1 MALTLAAVPWPPA
14 QAAAAASPRAAQ
26 GRDAQ
31 GQAARKPGE
40 CPSERADA
48 VSAAVAARLCGG
60 RVEIADRR
68 TETTQ
73 VFANPD
79 GTVTQEQ
86 SLAPVRVK
94 RGDAWVPVDLT
105 LQRQADGTV
114 APKAHPRGLR
124 LSGGTIGP
132 GEHEV
137 VWLGEGDTRTS
148 VSWTGPLPDPVLSG
162 RVATYPDVMPGVDLV
177 LEAHATGY
185 QQYFVAKDRAALSRV
200 RELSLPIRT
209 GRLTAAPDGMG
220 GMVFKDKSGET
231 VSRAQT
237 PAMWDAEVSP
247 QTLEH
252 RNRGQVGLT
261 TVPRGAGRA
270 TMTLTPD
277 AAFLDRADLRY
288 PVTIDPPSSVPVAF
302 DTFVQTGYT
311 SDQSGTGDLKLG
323 YSDDG
328 GTFVARSYL
337 RFDTTGVWNTQ
348 IIGAQLRL
356 WNYHSWSCVATSW
369 EAWRTDRV
377 DASVRIG
384 SQPVAREKIGTS
396 TQTKGYSSTCNDGWV
411 LIDVGKALQS
421 AASSRWND
429 VSVMLRGT
437 SETNHLSWKRF
448 HSAEG
453 ANPPSVSI
461 TYNAAPA
468 APSAIS
474 VAPCYAACEADAL
487 TSATRPTLSAKLIDG
502 NAGQALQAEFE
513 VRDKATGTAVAAS
526 GLRSGSPAWSNGATA
541 SWQLT
546 TDLSNAATYQW
557 RVRAKDPH
565 SYGPWTGWADLTVDT
580 GQPGVPFVSAP
591 IYKDDGQPH
600 GGAGQADTFTF
611 TAASGT
617 TDLAGFIYK
626 LDTDSD
632 TTTVAATGTAAVTLR
647 PRDGQRTLTV
657 QAKDRAGNLSEP
669 NLYIFSAGNAALA
682 QPLPGANVVKR
693 AKLQI
698 TTPVTGYT
706 RAYFE
711 YRRGPGAPA
720 RPVPSANLTSA
731 GGAPITATAASPV
744 PFTTL
749 GGHAVWNA
757 ADTLGQVGGVVEVRA
772 RIYTASSATPVYDTP
787 WVRITVDTGGDRGA
801 DEEIGPG
808 MVNLLTGDHG
818 LSATDVDEMGLS
830 VTRTASSRGTSAGYL
845 PMPERLT
852 ANQQQVSTDLTGFT
866 VASSSSAAR
875 STAYGQGEETPV
887 DSLEITPVTTT
898 SNDTYVAVGG
908 DSGAL
913 RLGMQ
918 AGRTYR
924 MTGWI
929 YVPAGTGLA
938 PAYAARGLR
947 VVGFYRVG
955 GTYHEVA
962 SPMAGFTEGWQ
973 ELSADMTVPA
983 GATEAFFRLYNG
995 AQGGSGK
1002 KVYWDNLSF
1011 TEMVAPFGPVWST
1024 GIAGGPASA
1033 TYTTL
1038 TFPEPSVAQV
1048 NTIDGGW
1055 ITFSRNADGST
1066 FTPEPGVEEL
1076 TLTRTGT
1083 GTYRLTDTDG
1093 TVSEFTQQGGV
1104 WAVAST
1110 WAATGDSTTRYAY
1123 DTSGGRMLLKRVVN
1137 PAQPGVD
1144 DAGRCSGT
1152 TLPRGCQVLEYVY
1165 APSTAPGLSDT
1176 TFGDYADRVV
1186 AVKLWTWDPAASATT
1201 AVEVARYAY
1210 DHLGRLREVW
1220 DPRVSP
1226 VLKTG
1231 YEYDA
1236 AGRVGKLT
1244 PAGELPWMFDHGNP
1258 DVDSA
1263 ALRWDLDAGSGTS
1276 AADSSGGGRAGTIAS
1291 GVGWGQGNDP
1301 DRADDRALTF
1311 GAASGAEVRVAGTPL
1326 SNTAAYTVSAWARLT
1341 DKSVNRTIVSK
1352 DGSST
1357 SGFFLNYVAATDRWS
1372 FSRVTADS
1380 ESSTAVRATSNVAP
1394 TLGQWTH
1401 IAGVHDPATGKMT
1414 LYVNGVAQSTT
1425 AATGGW
1431 NASGNYVIGRAK
1443 WAGAAANLWHGGIDD
1458 VRIYGRALTADQIA
1472 DLAGDEH
1479 PGKLLRIRR
1488 AALQPG
1494 SKTVTSGEVATNLVY
1509 NTPLT
1514 RAAGG
1519 PYDLNATAAA
1529 AWGQSDVPTE
1539 AVAVF
1544 GPEDTPG
1551 RNSATGSVPGTAGYR
1566 YATVY
1571 YLNPHGQA
1579 VNVAS
1584 PGGYIDTQ
1592 EYDRF
1597 GNVVRTLEATDR
1609 SLALG
1614 LLPSASTYLAELGLL
1629 DSDTASRAYALSTA
1643 NTYSSDGVD
1652 LLEAVGPTVTMVMER
1667 AVPDPDGA
1675 GRLIGVAAGSTVI
1688 GRPSMAMTYDEDKPD
1703 GARYHLVTKQTQ
1715 GARIDGYPAVDLRVV
1730 ATGYAAEHGGVSGW
1744 VLRRP
1749 TKTVNDAGGE
1759 NHTSYRVYDDAG
1771 RVVRTLGIG
1780 ADGADARTLVV
1791 AYYTAGSNSAD
1802 TACGNRPEWA
1812 GQVCSTRAAGEV
1824 TGHDPAR
1831 MTDDLPVRR
1840 VTAYNRYLDEA
1851 EVTETAAGKTRTTT
1865 TTYDAAARVT
1875 GRAVTSDLGTAVPAT
1890 TATYDAANGRVARSA
1905 ADGAAVIREY
1915 DSLGRLVS
1923 YTDADG
1929 AATVTEFD
1937 RFGKKIKVTDPT
1949 GSGTFAYDR
1958 AAEPRGM
1965 VTGYT
1970 DSVAGTFTAAYS
1982 PDGQL
1987 VKLTYPGGLTR
1998 TDQLDANLQP
2008 VSRTYTRDSDGAVV
2022 FAESVVKNSA
2032 GQWISHEYTGG
2043 SKRYSYDR
2051 VGRLTAVAADSAIT
2065 AGCVTRTYAY
2075 DARSNRTARS
2085 LFQPAADGSC
2095 DTEDAD
2101 ASETYAYDSADRLTR
2116 DGYVYNAFG
2125 RTTQTPD
2132 GQSNGYFANDLV
2144 QSQESGDARQT
2155 WTLDPLHRLRSS
2167 QVRTQVDGA
2176 WTDSSV
2182 KVNHYGD
2189 DTDAPNWI
2197 SEDGSGARTRIVTG
2211 PDDDLVAVAS
2221 ADGGVRLQLTNL
2233 HGDVAAT
2240 IDGGLSEPELYDYE
2254 EFGEPAGGQSGQRY
2268 GWLGGKQ
2275 RSGEAM
2281 GGHILMGVRLYSPD
2295 LGRFLQSD
2303 PMVDGSCNA
2312 YEYTCAD
2319 PVNKIDLDGR
2329 AIPAIILAIVAAAR
2343 LAWTACRVSKKWCLR
2358 ALKWVG
2364 QKVVKYIGRAIAWII
2379 GVVSR
2384 LARYSRIKNGLNC
2397 GEAFGTMFSNAL
2409 GQWSSAKGY
2418 PGGARILGWIGGF
2431 IYGYARNVRCSA
2443 KTKYS

>member
-1 MALTLAAVPWPPA
+1 MAVTLAAVAVPPAEAASAATAKAA
-14 QAAAAASPRAAQ
+14 QAARE
-26 GRDAQ
+26 
-31 GQAARKPGE
+31 QAARKPQ
-40 CPSERADA
+40 CAPERADA

-60 RVEIADRR
+60 RVEVADLR

-79 GTVTQEQ
+79 GTLTREQ

-105 LQRQADGTV
+105 LQRQADGSV

-124 LSGGTIGP
+124 FSGATTAP

-162 RVATYPDVMPGVDLV
+162 RVATYPGVLPGVDLV

-185 QQYFVAKDRAALSRV
+185 QQFFVVKDRAALSQV
-200 RELSLPIRT
+200 RRLSLPMRT

-220 GMVFKDKSGET
+220 GMVFKDKSGQT

-252 RNRGQVGLT
+252 RKRGEVGLAT
-261 TVPRGAGRA
+261 ETRGAGRA

-277 AAFLDRADLRY
+277 AAFLDRADLQF
-288 PVTIDPPSSVPVAF
+288 PVTIDPPSSLPVAF

-328 GTFVARSYL
+328 GSWVARSFL
-337 RFDTTGVWNTQ
+337 RFDTTGIWNTQ
-348 IIGAQLRL
+348 VIGAQLRL
-356 WNYHSWSCVATSW
+356 YNYHSWSCSAASW

-384 SQPVAREKIGTS
+384 SQPVAREKVGTS
-396 TQTKGYSSTCNDGWV
+396 TQTKGYSSSCGDGWV
-411 LIDVGKALQS
+411 SVDVGKALQS

-429 VSVMLRGT
+429 VSLMLRGT

-448 HSAEG
+448 HSSEG

-461 TYNAAPA
+461 TYNAAPTT
-468 APSAIS
+468 PSAMS
-474 VAPCYAACEADAL
+474 VAPCYAACEADAW
-487 TSATRPTLSAKLIDG
+487 TSATRPTLSAKLNDG
-502 NAGQALQAEFE
+502 NAGQTLQAEFE
-513 VRDKATGTAVAAS
+513 VRDKMTGAAVAVS
-526 GLRSGSPAWSNGATA
+526 GLRSGSPAWTNGSPA

-546 TDLSNAATYQW
+546 TDLNGANTYQW

-565 SYGPWTGWADLTVDT
+565 GYGPWTGWADLRVDT
-580 GQPGVPFVSAP
+580 GQPGVPFVSAL

-611 TAASGT
+611 TPAADT
-617 TDLAGFIYK
+617 TDLAGFIYR

-632 TTTVAATGTAAVTLR
+632 TTTVAATGPVGVSLK
-647 PRDGQRTLTV
+647 PRDGQRVLTV

-669 NLYIFSAGNAALA
+669 NLYTFSAGNAALA
-682 QPLPGANVVKR
+682 QPLPGANVVR
-693 AKLQI
+693 RTKLQI
-698 TTPVTGYT
+698 TTPVAGYT

-720 RPVPSANLTSA
+720 RPIPSANLTSA
-731 GGAPITATAASPV
+731 GGAPITATAAAPV
-744 PFTTL
+744 PFTAL

-757 ADTLGQVGGVVEVRA
+757 AATLGQIGGVVEVRA
-772 RIYTASSATPVYDTP
+772 RIFTASSTTPVYDTP
-787 WVRITVDTGGDRGA
+787 WVRITVDTSGAHGA

-818 LSATDVDEMGLS
+818 LSATDVDEMGLT
-830 VTRTASSRGTSAGYL
+830 VTRTASSRGASTGYVT
-845 PMPERLT
+845 MPERLT
-852 ANQQQVSTDLTGFT
+852 AGQQQISDLTGFT
-866 VASSSSAAR
+866 VPSMSSAAR

-898 SNDTYVAVGG
+898 SNDTFVAVGG
-908 DSGAL
+908 DSGGL

-918 AGRTYR
+918 PGRTYR

-929 YVPAGTGLA
+929 YVPASTGLA
-938 PAYAARGLR
+938 PAFASRGLR
-947 VVGFYRVG
+947 VVGFHRVG
-955 GTYHEVA
+955 TTYHEVA

-973 ELSADMTVPA
+973 ELSVDMTVPA

-1011 TEMVAPFGPVWST
+1011 TEIVAPFGPAWST
-1024 GIAGGPASA
+1024 GIAGGPAAA

-1038 TFPEPSVAQV
+1038 AFPEPSVAQV

-1076 TLTRTGT
+1076 SLTRVDA
-1083 GTYRLTDTDG
+1083 GTYRLSDTDG
-1093 TVSEFTQQGGV
+1093 TVSEFTQQAGV
-1104 WAVAST
+1104 WALAST
-1110 WAATGDSTTRYAY
+1110 WAAAGSTTTRYGY

-1144 DAGRCSGT
+1144 DAGKCSGT

-1165 APSTAPGLSDT
+1165 ATSTTPGLSDT
-1176 TFGDYADRVV
+1176 VFGDHIDRVG

-1226 VLKTG
+1226 ALKTG

-1236 AGRVGKLT
+1236 AGRVRKVT
-1244 PAGELPWMFDHGNP
+1244 PAGELPWMFDYGNP
-1258 DVDSA
+1258 DVDAA
-1263 ALRWDLDAGSGTS
+1263 ALRFDLDAGSGTS
-1276 AADSSGGGRAGTIAS
+1276 AADSSGSGRTGTLAA

-1301 DRADDRALTF
+1301 DRPDDRALTF
-1311 GAASGAEVRVAGTPL
+1311 TGASGAEVRVAGTPL
-1326 SNTAAYTVSAWARLT
+1326 SNTSSYTVSAWARLT

-1357 SGFFLNYVAATDRWS
+1357 SGFFLNYVAANDRWS
-1372 FSRVTADS
+1372 FSRVTSDS
-1380 ESSTAVRATSNVAP
+1380 ESSTPVRAVSNVAP

-1401 IAGVHDPATGKMT
+1401 LAGVYDTATGRMT

-1431 NASGNYVIGRAK
+1431 NASGGYVVGRAK

-1458 VRIYGRALTADQIA
+1458 ARVYGRALTPDQIA

-1479 PGKLLRIRR
+1479 PGRLLRIRR

-1494 SKTVTSGEVATNLVY
+1494 SRTATDGEVATNLVY

-1514 RAAGG
+1514 KAAGG
-1519 PYDLNATAAA
+1519 PYDLNAAAA
-1529 AWGQSDVPTE
+1529 ATWAQSDVPTE

-1544 GPEDTPG
+1544 GPEDTPA
-1551 RNSATGSVPGTAGYR
+1551 RNSATGAVPGTAGYR
-1566 YATVY
+1566 FATVY

-1584 PGGYIDTQ
+1584 PGGHIDTQ

-1614 LLPSASTYLAELGLL
+1614 QLPEANTYLAALGLL

-1667 AVPDPDGA
+1667 EVPDPDGTGPLSA
-1675 GRLIGVAAGSTVI
+1675 IATGSTAI
-1688 GRPSMAMTYDEDKPD
+1688 GRPSMAMAYDEDKPD

-1715 GARIDGYPAVDLRVV
+1715 GARIDGYPAVDLRVST
-1730 ATGYAAEHGGVSGW
+1730 TGYAAEHGGASGW
-1744 VLRRP
+1744 TLRRP
-1749 TKTVNDAGGE
+1749 TKTVNDAGGK
-1759 NHTSYRVYDDAG
+1759 NLTSYRVYDNAG
-1771 RVVRTLGIG
+1771 RLVKALGVG
-1780 ADGADARTLVV
+1780 ADGADARTLAVV
-1791 AYYTAGSNSAD
+1791 YYTAGANSAD
-1802 TACGNRPEWA
+1802 AACGNAPEWA
-1812 GQVCSTRAAGEV
+1812 GQVCLTRAAGAV

-1831 MTDDLPVRR
+1831 MTGDLPVRR
-1840 VTAYNRYLDEA
+1840 VTSYNRYLDEA
-1851 EVTETAAGKTRTTT
+1851 EVTETADGKTRTTT
-1865 TTYDAAARVT
+1865 TTFDAAARVT
-1875 GRAVTSDLGTAVPAT
+1875 GRAVTSDVGAAVPAT
-1890 TATYDAANGRVARSA
+1890 STTYDAASGRVARST
-1905 ADGAAVIREY
+1905 ADGVSVIREY
-1915 DSLGRLVS
+1915 DALGRLVS
-1923 YTDADG
+1923 YADADG
-1929 AATVTEFD
+1929 AGTVTEYD
-1937 RFGKKIKVTDPT
+1937 RFGKKVKVTDPT
-1949 GSGTFAYDR
+1949 GSGTFTYDR

-1970 DSVAGTFTAAYS
+1970 DSVAGTFTAGYS

-2008 VSRTYTRDSDGAVV
+2008 VSRTYTRDSDGAVI
-2022 FAESVVKNSA
+2022 FAESVVRNSA

-2043 SKRYSYDR
+2043 GKGYTYDGL
-2051 VGRLTAVAADSAIT
+2051 GRLTGVAHSSAAT
-2065 AGCVTRTYAY
+2065 AGCVTRTYTY
-2075 DARSNRTARS
+2075 DTRSNRTARS
-2085 LFQPAADGSC
+2085 VFDPAEDGSC
-2095 DTEDAD
+2095 DTADAD
-2101 ASETYAYDSADRLTR
+2101 ASQTYEYDSADRLTGE
-2116 DGYVYNAFG
+2116 GYVYDAFG
-2125 RTTQTPD
+2125 RTTRTPD
-2132 GQSNGYFANDLV
+2132 GLSNGYHVNDV
-2144 QSQESGDARQT
+2144 IQSQESGDARQT
-2155 WTLDPLHRLRSS
+2155 WTLDPLHRFRSS
-2167 QVRTQVDGA
+2167 QVQTQVDGT
-2176 WTDSSV
+2176 WTDSSR
-2182 KVNHYGD
+2182 KVHHYGD
-2189 DTDAPNWI
+2189 DTDEPNWI
-2197 SEDGSGARTRIVTG
+2197 SEDGSGARTRLVNG
-2211 PDDDLVAVAS
+2211 PDDDLVATAS
-2221 ADGGVRLQLTNL
+2221 TDGGVRLQLTNL
-2233 HGDVAAT
+2233 HGDIAAT
-2240 IDGGLSEPELYDYE
+2240 IDGDLSEPELYDYE
-2254 EFGEPAGGQSGQRY
+2254 EFGEPAGEQTGQRY

-2281 GGHILMGVRLYSPD
+2281 GGHLLMGVRVYSPD

-2303 PMVDGSCNA
+2303 PMMDGSCNA

-2319 PVNKIDLDGR
+2319 PVNKMDLDGR
-2329 AIPAIILAIVAAAR
+2329 AIPAIILAIIGAAR
-2343 LAWTACRVSKKWCLR
+2343 LAWTACRVSKNWCLR

-2379 GVVSR
+2379 GVLSR
-2384 LARYSRIKNGLNC
+2384 LSQYQRVKNGLNC

-2409 GQWSSAKGY
+2409 GHWSSAKGY
-2418 PGGARILGWIGGF
+2418 PGAARVLGWIGGF